1 MSSCFVSAEKEE
13 KHTGLILPAG
23 HKSQLYAIC
32 LYRSRKAL
40 EKPKQAKTNLGPENL
55 ILKKHFQPA
64 CLCKGMI
71 KSKKD
76 NFRCQSLVDSL
87 EQIFS
92 SPFPA
97 VHLTAFSHRFTLT
110 VILSVFQNSGCP
122 HLISYSKSGY
132 FSSNSVLPVSRKIY

>member
-1 MSSCFVSAEKEE
+1 M
-13 KHTGLILPAG
+13 
-23 HKSQLYAIC
+23 
-32 LYRSRKAL
+32 
-40 EKPKQAKTNLGPENL
+40 GPENL
-55 ILKKHFQPA
+55 ILKKHFYPA

-132 FSSNSVLPVSRKIY
+132 FSSNSVLPVSRKRYQNVAFRQVLMAVKKKFRMCSWGFHIISKIIVVRTSLIVLLFS